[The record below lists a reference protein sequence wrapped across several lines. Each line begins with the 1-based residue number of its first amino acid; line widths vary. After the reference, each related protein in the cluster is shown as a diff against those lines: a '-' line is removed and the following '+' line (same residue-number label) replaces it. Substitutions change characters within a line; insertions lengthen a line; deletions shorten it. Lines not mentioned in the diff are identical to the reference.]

1 MPKITQGSKE
11 KDDGGRDSNHFIQTQ
26 AIHSSIQSLHLFIHS
41 RFVRSSPSLVIHSY
55 TFIPPSLYSFIHTQ
69 LSIHPSVPPF
79 IHFIHPLRTLHKIV
93 LQEMTTTTENTA
105 RHKNTTKLGLK
116 TTDKSCKAALL
127 NEKLRVLDDEDD
139 AAVPLVWSPLLTSFT
154 KSKLPPFLLKSWM
167 FLLSTCSQQQQSQ
180 QHPWGEK
187 KNFQHNNGK
196 SQKSSST
203 SSNHGTVN
211 DPSCKISLSLSLSL
225 SLGFFSLRYGNKRE
239 PDKKFFLL
247 ASFLPHRVRTVA
259 SGRLRRWRQ

>member
-1 MPKITQGSKE
+1 M
-11 KDDGGRDSNHFIQTQ
+11 
-26 AIHSSIQSLHLFIHS
+26 
-41 RFVRSSPSLVIHSY
+41 RSSPSLVIHSY

-167 FLLSTCSQQQQSQ
+167 FLLSTCSQQQQSP
-180 QHPWGEK
+180 HPWGK
-187 KNFQHNNGK
+187 K
-196 SQKSSST
+196 
-203 SSNHGTVN
+203 
-211 DPSCKISLSLSLSL
+211 KI
-225 SLGFFSLRYGNKRE
+225 NPAQQQE
-239 PDKKFFLL
+239 IAEIFLNQQQPWD
-247 ASFLPHRVRTVA
+247 SE
-259 SGRLRRWRQ
+259 